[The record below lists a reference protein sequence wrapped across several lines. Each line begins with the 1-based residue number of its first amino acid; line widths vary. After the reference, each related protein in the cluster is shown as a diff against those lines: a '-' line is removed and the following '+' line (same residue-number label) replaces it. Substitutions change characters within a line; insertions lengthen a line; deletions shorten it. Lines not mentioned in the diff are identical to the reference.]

1 MQQRGYLV
9 RLNKMQNFF
18 HALLFCSKVNFC
30 SANLTSKVNFFN
42 EIVRVANSTNA
53 CELTEYRHGYS
64 LSRIFIFSV
73 KIH

>member
-1 MQQRGYLV
+1 MSFAHKVALWVMQQWGYLV

-18 HALLFCSKVNFC
+18 HMVLFCSKGNFC

-53 CELTEYRHGYS
+53 CELTE
-64 LSRIFIFSV
+64 
-73 KIH
+73 